1 MASRSDP
8 LHLSEKNDV
17 TVHNSYD
24 GAGPSSIASTDD
36 NGSHSDGEDSIHT
49 GRPSQEIQRQ
59 ATRKSRMS
67 EKSNG
72 RASADLRRTASNT
85 LNNVLSRLSTRIRD
99 EPPPPPDG
107 GLQAWTQVA
116 CGFLVIFTTWGYVNA
131 FGAFQ
136 NYYTGVLPVSASA
149 ISWIGSVQIFLSL
162 SLGVLT
168 GRLLDAGFFYPTFI
182 VGATI
187 QVLGVFMMSIST
199 KYWQLMLTQ
208 GVLTGLGN
216 GIFFTPTLAM
226 ITTYFEKRRGIA
238 VGLVT
243 TGNSLGG
250 AIYPVIARQLL
261 PQVGFG
267 WTARVLGFINLACL
281 LVALAFL
288 KPRLPPRKSGPMVD
302 VSALKDPVFLAFTFA
317 IFFAMWAN
325 YYTFYYIA
333 SFGRETLGLSYSSS
347 TILTI
352 IINAVGIPMRLLV
365 PLVADRIGPV
375 NVQVPILFIWFIVA
389 FCWLAVKDITG
400 YYVFACFFGAASGAT
415 QSLIPTTLASITPK
429 LSMVGARIGMGFG
442 IVSIASLTGPPLG
455 GALQS
460 ADGGSFMAPAIWAA
474 CVMAIA
480 FGLVLTAR
488 VKKAGWELKAR
499 C

>member
-1 MASRSDP
+1 MASHNSDP
-8 LHLSEKNDV
+8 MHLSEKNDV
-17 TVHNSYD
+17 TVHNAY
-24 GAGPSSIASTDD
+24 GAGPSSVASTD
-36 NGSHSDGEDSIHT
+36 NGSSHSDEEDSIH
-49 GRPSQEIQRQ
+49 RLSDEIERQ
-59 ATRKSRMS
+59 TTRKSRMS
-67 EKSNG
+67 EKSNT
-72 RASADLRRTASNT
+72 RASGDLRRTASNT

-107 GLQAWTQVA
+107 GLRAWTQVA

-226 ITTYFEKRRGIA
+226 ITTYFDKRRGIA

-250 AIYPVIARQLL
+250 AIYPVIARQML

-288 KPRLPPRKSGPMVD
+288 KPRLPPRKSGPLVD
-302 VSALKDPVFLAFTFA
+302 VTALKDPVFLAFTFA

-325 YYTFYYIA
+325 YYTFYYVSA
-333 SFGRETLGLSYSSS
+333 
-347 TILTI
+347 
-352 IINAVGIPMRLLV
+352 
-365 PLVADRIGPV
+365 PLP
-375 NVQVPILFIWFIVA
+375 
-389 FCWLAVKDITG
+389 
-400 YYVFACFFGAASGAT
+400 
-415 QSLIPTTLASITPK
+415 
-429 LSMVGARIGMGFG
+429 
-442 IVSIASLTGPPLG
+442 
-455 GALQS
+455 
-460 ADGGSFMAPAIWAA
+460 
-474 CVMAIA
+474 
-480 FGLVLTAR
+480 
-488 VKKAGWELKAR
+488 
-499 C
+499 

>member
-36 NGSHSDGEDSIHT
+36 NGSHSDDEDSIHT

-72 RASADLRRTASNT
+72 RASGDLRRTASNT

-208 GVLTGLGN
+208 GILTGLGN

-288 KPRLPPRKSGPMVD
+288 KPRLPPRKSGPLVD

-325 YYTFYYIA
+325 YYTFYYVSALLKSFSIVA
-333 SFGRETLGLSYSSS
+333 SFAT
-347 TILTI
+347 
-352 IINAVGIPMRLLV
+352 
-365 PLVADRIGPV
+365 
-375 NVQVPILFIWFIVA
+375 VQFH
-389 FCWLAVKDITG
+389 CDTRG
-400 YYVFACFFGAASGAT
+400 
-415 QSLIPTTLASITPK
+415 
-429 LSMVGARIGMGFG
+429 
-442 IVSIASLTGPPLG
+442 
-455 GALQS
+455 
-460 ADGGSFMAPAIWAA
+460 
-474 CVMAIA
+474 
-480 FGLVLTAR
+480 
-488 VKKAGWELKAR
+488 
-499 C
+499 